1 MDYLFLAHNN
11 VYKVYSVIL
20 QIWKVNAQNDKT
32 KRLRDTAKWQIKISL
47 FPNMLSTMAPH
58 CSSEPQFSQLYNG
71 NVNKKINQS
80 L

>member
-1 MDYLFLAHNN
+1 ML
-11 VYKVYSVIL
+11 KMI
-20 QIWKVNAQNDKT
+20 

-47 FPNMLSTMAPH
+47 SPNMPLTMALH

-71 NVNKKINQS
+71 NLNKKINQP